1 MIGASRGSLEQ
12 AQGQLDARV
21 DDADFWKLPGELRAV
36 STLVGRQSQ
45 LRGAL
50 SDGGTQPAA
59 RAAIVAR
66 VLDGKVSELA
76 VQVVADVV
84 SLRWSEPRDMVDT
97 LEMLGTQA
105 AFTIAEREGRLDQI
119 ENELFAFGRAYD
131 ASPRLQLTL
140 TDTGLPTERKIAV
153 LRSLLDGRVQTETLQ
168 ALEHVAG
175 DPRGRRLENAIEDL
189 VEMAAV
195 RRQSLAG
202 VATVARPLDPEQQ
215 QRLTDALARIYGR
228 GVNLQEVVDP
238 NVVGGIR
245 VQVGD
250 EVFDGTV
257 ANRLEQVRRRIG

>member
-1 MIGASRGSLEQ
+1 M
-12 AQGQLDARV
+12 
-21 DDADFWKLPGELRAV
+21 
-36 STLVGRQSQ
+36 GRQSQ

-50 SDGGTQPAA
+50 ADSGTRPEA
-59 RAAIVAR
+59 RARIVAN
-66 VLDGKVSELA
+66 LLGGKVSDLA
-76 VQVVADVV
+76 IQVVSEVV
-84 SLRWSEPRDMVDT
+84 SLRWSEPRDMVDA

-119 ENELFAFGRAYD
+119 ENELFAFSRAYD

-140 TDTGLPTERKIAV
+140 TDTGLPAEQKVAV
-153 LRSLLDGRVQTETLQ
+153 VHGLLDGRVQQETLQ
-168 ALEHVAG
+168 ALEHVVA
-175 DPRGRRLENAIEDL
+175 DPRGRRLENAVEDL

-202 VATVARPLDPEQQ
+202 VATVSRSLEPEQR

-238 NVVGGIR
+238 QVVGGIR

-257 ANRLEQVRRRIG
+257 IHRLEQVRRRIG